1 MQYVYYCPN
10 CNNLECYDTDNLNMD
25 CSECGKKLIPL
36 NVEMEVW
43 NNLSNDEM
51 ISIIDKVKNKGLK
64 KPEFK
69 PTIDKASPE
78 QGTAPQNKGN
88 KKGNKLLPFLIAT
101 VVLLIIAVVFIVVN
115 LTKGS
120 KETNEVVAEE
130 EEETAVPQETTEI
143 TKENLLDYFDIDI
156 ACGGT
161 EVTNSDRIP
170 LVGLSTYDLA
180 CDMTVTIKAKK
191 PLQSD
196 NCYISLDPHI
206 NKTYE
211 DNATSFINDDKL
223 NNIKLDSDGYYTNT
237 QKIHMNDSLLSS
249 SPFFYFPGNLEIV
262 SASGTITYDEGLFD
276 NTTQEETIEQT
287 Q

>member
-36 NVEMEVW
+36 NVEMETW

-51 ISIIDKVKNKGLK
+51 ISIVDKAKNKGLK

-69 PTIDKASPE
+69 PSIDKASPE
-78 QGTAPQNKGN
+78 QGTTPRNKGD

-115 LTKGS
+115 LTKSS

-130 EEETAVPQETTEI
+130 AAIPQETVEI

-156 ACGGT
+156 ACGGS
-161 EVTNSDRIP
+161 ELVNADSVP
-170 LVGLSTYDLA
+170 LIGLSSYDLA

-191 PLQSD
+191 PLQSE
-196 NCYISLDPHI
+196 NCYVSLDPQI
-206 NKTYE
+206 NKSYE
-211 DNATSFINDDKL
+211 DKALSFINDDKVT
-223 NNIKLDSDGYYTNT
+223 NIKLDNDGYYTNT
-237 QKIHMNDSLLSS
+237 QKIHMNDSLLASTQ
-249 SPFFYFPGNLEIV
+249 FVYFPGNLKIV

-276 NTTQEETIEQT
+276 STTPEGTVEQA